1 MATTSLPES
10 IQSSMLGAMMT
21 GSDRKTFW
29 ILLAAG
35 LIVRIVYFF
44 EYRSLLE
51 FSYPTVDALY
61 HHLTAK
67 AIAGGGLVSTEPFFR
82 APFYNY
88 FLALIYFVS
97 DNSVAFARF
106 VQLALGAFSIPLTYV
121 IARRMFDQRVALIAA
136 ILVLATADLVYFDG
150 ELLLE
155 SSVLLMLLLLI
166 WSLLRYLES
175 RAWSWLALAGFIQG
189 LAIINRP
196 NTAVFVPI
204 ALWLLWRAHR
214 RDAARSYW
222 LRLFGFVWPLAIP
235 IALVLWHNLT
245 RPEPTFSIATQ
256 GGINF
261 YIGNN
266 PEADGVSAVMP
277 GKLGYAW
284 QFADVKY
291 LAESE
296 AGQSLTADEVSGFYF
311 RRGLDFVGSE
321 PLDWLKLTVKKL
333 YLLFSGADIS
343 NNRNLPYFKS
353 QTVMLRILP
362 LGMGVLAPLGLVG
375 MWLTRRRSP
384 VVAGLA
390 VFAVLYGLTFV
401 VFFVNSRFRLPLL
414 PLMAIFS
421 TFALKELWERRRASI
436 VGFLKP
442 ISVVV
447 LLALVLN
454 ANLYRMQFDN
464 RQQALF
470 SRGNL
475 LLDAGRTGEAIAE
488 YHKANAGGPPLQQVS
503 LNLGLAFLKL
513 GQFDS
518 AWHYFLVE
526 DSLFGGSAEAMN
538 NLAYLYRQTEQFP
551 EAIIAARAALE
562 EKPYLA
568 EARLNLWYAQR
579 ESGRSDSAYAAIGD
593 YAAEHKLTNSEKF
606 IAAVAASDLRRYD
619 EAERRLRELAGTLQ
633 AQQAP
638 GYSEASNLTRTT
650 DRLAPALF
658 ESRVFYNLGFV
669 LGSRGQMDSAI
680 VYLSRATELDPKL
693 SEAWINL
700 GSAYF
705 ASRQY
710 PQAIAAFEHALTTGP
725 PTAVLTFNLSLSYLA
740 VADTATSRQYLAQC
754 LQLQPGFG
762 PAAALAQALQME
774 NK

>member
-1 MATTSLPES
+1 
-10 IQSSMLGAMMT
+10 MLGAMMT
-21 GSDRKTFW
+21 GNDRNTFW
-29 ILLAAG
+29 LLLAAG
-35 LIVRIVYFF
+35 LIVRIIYFF

-51 FSYPTVDALY
+51 FSCPTVDALY
-61 HHLTAK
+61 HHLTAR
-67 AIAGGGLVSTEPFFR
+67 AIASGGLVSTEPFFR

-97 DNSVAFARF
+97 DNSIAFARF

-121 IARRMFDQRVALIAA
+121 IAKRMFDQRVAMIAA

-166 WSLLRYLES
+166 WSLLKYLES
-175 RAWSWLALAGFIQG
+175 RAWNWLALAGLIQG

-196 NTAVFVPI
+196 NTAVFVPV
-204 ALWLLWRAHR
+204 ALWLMWRTDRPSTASGHVTR
-214 RDAARSYW
+214 W
-222 LRLFGFVWPLAIP
+222 LGFLWPLAIP
-235 IALVLWHNLT
+235 IVLVLWHNLT
-245 RPEPTFSIATQ
+245 RSEPTFSIATQ

-277 GKLGYAW
+277 GELGYAW
-284 QFADVKY
+284 QYADIKY

-296 AGQSLTADEVSGFYF
+296 AGKSLTADEISGFYF
-311 RRGLDFVGSE
+311 RRGLDFIASE
-321 PLDWLKLTVKKL
+321 PAVWLKLMLKKT

-343 NNRNLPYFKS
+343 NNRNLPFFKS

-362 LGMGVLAPLGLVG
+362 VGMGVLAPLGLVG
-375 MWLTRRRSP
+375 MWLARRRSP
-384 VVAGLA
+384 VVSGLA

-401 VFFVNSRFRLPLL
+401 AFFVNSRFRLPLL
-414 PLMAIFS
+414 PLLAIFS
-421 TFALKELWERRRASI
+421 AFVLMELWDRRRAGI
-436 VGFLKP
+436 AGFLKP
-442 ISVVV
+442 VSVVI
-447 LLALVLN
+447 LLGLVLN
-454 ANLYRMQFDN
+454 TNLYRMQFDN

-488 YHKANAGGPPLQQVS
+488 YHHANAGGPPLQQVN

-526 DSLFGGSAEAMN
+526 DSLFAGSAEAMN

-568 EARLNLWYAQR
+568 EARLNLWYALR
-579 ESGRSDSAYAAIGD
+579 ESGRSDSAYAAISA
-593 YAAEHKLTNSEKF
+593 YAAEHQLTNSEKF
-606 IAAVAASDLRRYD
+606 IAAVTSSDLRRYD
-619 EAERRLRELAGTLQ
+619 EAERQLRELAGS
-633 AQQAP
+633 QQARTAL
-638 GYSEASNLTRTT
+638 GYSEASNLTRTS

-658 ESRVFYNLGFV
+658 ESRVLYNLGFV

-680 VYLSRATELDPKL
+680 VYLNRATELDPML
-693 SEAWINL
+693 SEAWVNL

-705 ASRQY
+705 AVRRY

-740 VADTATSRQYLAQC
+740 VADTVTARQYLAQC
-754 LQLQPGFG
+754 LQIQPGFG
-762 PAAALAQALQME
+762 PATALAQALRIE